1 MYMFIQRERLLI
13 LLIRQESI
21 LSPVVLSLQIY
32 HIVKSL
38 RYMVSLERMKSYY
51 LLGNLLLEKLKKI
64 EVFTILLHLR
74 KPKGEPQQ
82 MRVAV

>member
-1 MYMFIQRERLLI
+1 
-13 LLIRQESI
+13 
-21 LSPVVLSLQIY
+21 
-32 HIVKSL
+32 
-38 RYMVSLERMKSYY
+38 MVSLEGMKSCY

-82 MRVAV
+82 IRVAV